1 VREKSPGAFAIIDSF
16 SKYGSLYLEVNVTHQ
31 AYMKALVGFVCVIA
45 TLIGGA
51 VGKHFFK
58 VPMKYALFIILF
70 EVIATS
76 FWSAW
81 ETE

>member
-1 VREKSPGAFAIIDSF
+1 LEHLDVGII
-16 SKYGSLYLEVNVTHQ
+16 
-31 AYMKALVGFVCVIA
+31 AA
-45 TLIGGA
+45 LIGGA